1 MSFLGISEH
10 IHKTL
15 SQSASLKRMIGDKIQ
30 PIVTKR
36 EVDFPFVVYKRDS
49 IAIEYD
55 KSGKATVTTTVDVY
69 VLAETYT
76 ESVEIAEE
84 VIKSLNRVYADY
96 DKFSVIGASL
106 TSANE
111 DYVSQ
116 TYVQQLTFNFLIQ

>member
-1 MSFLGISEH
+1 
-10 IHKTL
+10 
-15 SQSASLKRMIGDKIQ
+15 MIGDKVH

-49 IAIEYD
+49 IAVEYD
-55 KSGKATVTTTVDVY
+55 KSGKATVATTVNVY

-96 DKFSVIGASL
+96 DKFAVIGASL
-106 TSANE
+106 TGANE

>member
-15 SQSASLKRMIGDKIQ
+15 SQSASLKRMIGDKVH

-49 IAIEYD
+49 IAVEYD

-84 VIKSLNRVYADY
+84 VIKSLNRVYANY

-106 TSANE
+106 TGANE

>member
-1 MSFLGISEH
+1 MNFLGISEH
-10 IHKTL
+10 VHKTL
-15 SQSASLKRMIGDKIQ
+15 SQSASLKRMIGDKIH

-49 IAIEYD
+49 IAPEYD
-55 KSGKATVTTTVDVY
+55 KSGKATVTTTVNVY

-116 TYVQQLTFNFLIQ
+116 TYVQQLTFNFIIQ

>member
-1 MSFLGISEH
+1 MNFLGISEH
-10 IHKTL
+10 IHKIL
-15 SQSASLKRMIGDKIQ
+15 NQSASLKRLIGDKIY
-30 PIVTKR
+30 PIATKR
-36 EVDFPFVVYKRDS
+36 EVDFPFVVYQRDS
-49 IAIEYD
+49 IAPEYD
-55 KSGKATVTTTVDVY
+55 KSGKATVTTTVNVY

-96 DKFSVIGASL
+96 DKFAVIGASL

>member
-1 MSFLGISEH
+1 MNFLGISEH
-10 IHKTL
+10 IHTTL
-15 SQSASLKRMIGDKIQ
+15 NRSASLKRLIGDKIY
-30 PIVTKR
+30 PIATKR
-36 EVDFPFVVYKRDS
+36 EVDFPFVVYQRDS
-49 IAIEYD
+49 IAPEYD
-55 KSGKATVTTTVDVY
+55 KSGKATVTTTANVY